1 MSNAF
6 TADVISES
14 TKINQN
20 QPPTGGYYIRKY
32 LRLVLDCLPK
42 NNSSEAM
49 LTRKRVRDILETCDR
64 RLCSGCGEWRSE
76 CECDRRVE

>member
-32 LRLVLDCLPK
+32 LRLALDCLPK
-42 NNSSEAM
+42 NVKLEGAIRTRITEA
-49 LTRKRVRDILETCDR
+49 LGYTKA

-76 CECDRRVE
+76 CECDRRVD

>member
-32 LRLVLDCLPK
+32 LRLALDCLPK
-42 NNSSEAM
+42 SD
-49 LTRKRVRDILETCDR
+49 KLEGAIRSRIETALGYTKA
-64 RLCSGCGEWRSE
+64 RLCNGCGEWRSE
-76 CECDRRVE
+76 CTCDRRVE